1 MKFPFYYFFIIAILG
16 IILLYSYYYYAT
28 NNSNVLKLWGK
39 IKDNLLNIY
48 YLSMII
54 SALSFLFFLIYL
66 GISNNLTKD
75 QVNKLFIGIISIII
89 FSIFWMPLSLQY
101 LKNHSCYTKFLIYL
115 VLFIVSFSSFYI
127 LIILNNI
134 IDNKNIILK
143 NVAFY
148 GMIYFFIHVFF
159 FDFILWTNN
168 FFY

>member
-1 MKFPFYYFFIIAILG
+1 MKFPFHYFFIIGILG
-16 IILLYSYYYYAT
+16 IILLYSYYYYAI

-39 IKDNLLNIY
+39 IKNNLLNIY

-54 SALSFLFFLIYL
+54 SAVSFLFLLTYL

-75 QVNKLFIGIISIII
+75 EINKLFIGIIFIII

-101 LKNHSCYTKFLIYL
+101 LKNRDFYTKFLIYL
-115 VLFIVSFSSFYI
+115 VLFIVSLSSFYV
-127 LIILNNI
+127 LITLNNI
-134 IDNKNIILK
+134 IDNKNKIFK

-159 FDFILWTNN
+159 FDFILWTHN